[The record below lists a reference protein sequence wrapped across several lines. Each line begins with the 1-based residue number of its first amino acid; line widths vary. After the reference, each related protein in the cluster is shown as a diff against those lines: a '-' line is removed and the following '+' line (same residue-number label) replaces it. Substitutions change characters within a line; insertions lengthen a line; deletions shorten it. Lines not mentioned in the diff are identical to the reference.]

1 VQALLK
7 NKIFWY
13 IVIAVIVI
21 LAVYFVGKKFGVIK
35 AAVPDIK
42 PLPNNGQG
50 IPTGWTAEIVAQ
62 QIYDAMFGG
71 LLWGM
76 GSDED
81 KIFDTLTPLTDDQ
94 LAATYNTYNTMFHSD
109 GSGTLISDF
118 QSELSGD
125 DLTRVLSYFNSVI

>member
-1 VQALLK
+1 MQALLK
-7 NKIFWY
+7 NRIFWY
-13 IVIAVIVI
+13 VVIGIVVI

-42 PLPNNGQG
+42 PLPNNGEG
-50 IPTGWTAEIVAQ
+50 IPDGWTAEIVSQ
-62 QIYDAMFGG
+62 QLYDAMFGG
-71 LLWGM
+71 VLWGM

-118 QSELSGD
+118 QSELSGN
-125 DLTRVLSYFNSVI
+125 DLTQALAFFNSVI